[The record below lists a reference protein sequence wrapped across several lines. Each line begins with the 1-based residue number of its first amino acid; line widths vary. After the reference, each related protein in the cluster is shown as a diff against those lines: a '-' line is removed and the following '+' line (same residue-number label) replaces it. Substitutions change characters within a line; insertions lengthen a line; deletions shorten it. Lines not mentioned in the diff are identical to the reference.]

1 MKKIK
6 ELKMYISLKQQIET
20 DIANKKYNHLNDQL
34 FKFVFGKEERK
45 GITIAFLN
53 AALEREGENEIKD
66 ITFANTEFSPL
77 AEQEKS
83 GRLDVYCVTNN
94 GEKVDVEVQINN
106 KGNIEKRTLF
116 YWANMYLIGFT
127 HGHNYKELKPAITIN
142 LLNYTNFSKAPVHSV
157 YSVYN
162 KDTNE
167 KLNNDLELHFFEI
180 NKFQKKPIEEM
191 TRIERWLAYFS
202 NKLNAKELEELGMKE
217 PMIQNAMNASD
228 TFMNDISERLAYLN
242 REMALSDEV
251 TNRESA
257 MEKGIEIG
265 HEKGLAEGI
274 EKGLAEGIEKGL
286 AEGIEKGLAEGQLKT
301 RIEMIYAMMADGL
314 EDERISRITKE
325 PLEEVTRI
333 RNKFIKQKK

>member
-1 MKKIK
+1 
-6 ELKMYISLKQQIET
+6 MYISLKQQIET

-77 AEQEKS
+77 AEHEKS

-202 NKLNAKELEELGMKE
+202 NKLNAKELEELGLKE

-257 MEKGIEIG
+257 IEKGIEIG
-265 HEKGLAEGI
+265 HEKGLAE
-274 EKGLAEGIEKGL
+274 
-286 AEGIEKGLAEGQLKT
+286 
-301 RIEMIYAMMADGL
+301 
-314 EDERISRITKE
+314 
-325 PLEEVTRI
+325 
-333 RNKFIKQKK
+333 